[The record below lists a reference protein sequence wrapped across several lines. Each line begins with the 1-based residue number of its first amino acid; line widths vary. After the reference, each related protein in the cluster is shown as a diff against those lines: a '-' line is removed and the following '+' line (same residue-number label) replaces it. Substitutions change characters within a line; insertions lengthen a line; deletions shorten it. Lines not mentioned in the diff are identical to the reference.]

1 MSYKVW
7 NAAMVTTGAM
17 AGVATVNGMKVML
30 QLATPTTRQLQVVS
44 WGYSVSVT
52 PPGVSTVE
60 LIAVDV
66 AASGGTAHVAAGIQP
81 TVPGG
86 PASLLQLGTALTGFS
101 FTTQNT
107 PTATRT
113 FDNQQL
119 GVGTGNEDLVYSYQY
134 MPDEERPV
142 VDVSKF
148 LQIRTTFTS
157 TVPLFLGW
165 VCFKELG

>member
-7 NAAMVTTGAM
+7 NAAMATTAAM
-17 AGVATVNGMKVML
+17 PGVATANGIKVML
-30 QLATPTTRQLQVVS
+30 QIATATDRQLQVIS
-44 WGYSVSVT
+44 WGYNVSAT
-52 PPGVSTVE
+52 PPGISSVE

-66 AASGGTAHVAAGIQP
+66 ASSGGTAHVAAGIQQ
-81 TVPGG
+81 TVPGT
-86 PASLLQLGTALTGFS
+86 PNARVQMGTALTGFTFS
-101 FTTQNT
+101 TPGT
-107 PTATRT
+107 PTATRS

-119 GVGTGNEDLVYSYQY
+119 GVASGNEDLVYSYQF

-148 LQIRTTFTS
+148 LQVRTTFTS
-157 TVPLFLGW
+157 TVPLFLCW